1 MKTVAIIAFL
11 ITSTIL
17 LNGQSIEKNFIDQN
31 YIEVTGKAQ
40 MDISPDIFFVQI
52 QISEKDSKPKTSIDE
67 SEKAMITKLKDIGID
82 EDKDLSV
89 NDLSSNFQKH
99 LVGKPD
105 INVSKDY
112 VLIVHNTKSLFKVFT
127 SLESI
132 GISNSRILKVES
144 SKIIEYRN
152 EVKIKA
158 IQAAKEKASML
169 ATAINQTIG
178 RAIFIQENNQWQTY
192 SRTSNTMLSNS
203 ILEEPSEQNID
214 YEKITIDY
222 SILVRFE
229 LK

>member
-1 MKTVAIIAFL
+1 LSIAF
-11 ITSTIL
+11 
-17 LNGQSIEKNFIDQN
+17 F
-31 YIEVTGKAQ
+31 Y
-40 MDISPDIFFVQI
+40 VQI
-52 QISEKDSKPKTSIDE
+52 QISEKDSKSKISINE
-67 SEKAMITKLKDIGID
+67 SEKAMITALKDIGINV
-82 EDKDLSV
+82 DKDLSV

-99 LVGKPD
+99 VLGKPD

-112 VLIVHNTKSLFKVFT
+112 VLTVHNTNTLFKVFT

-152 EVKIKA
+152 EVKVRA

-178 RAIFIQENNQWQTY
+178 RAIFIQENNQWQTS
-192 SRTSNTMLSNS
+192 SRASNTMFENS
-203 ILEEPSEQNID
+203 ISEDSSEQNID

-222 SILVRFE
+222 SILARFE